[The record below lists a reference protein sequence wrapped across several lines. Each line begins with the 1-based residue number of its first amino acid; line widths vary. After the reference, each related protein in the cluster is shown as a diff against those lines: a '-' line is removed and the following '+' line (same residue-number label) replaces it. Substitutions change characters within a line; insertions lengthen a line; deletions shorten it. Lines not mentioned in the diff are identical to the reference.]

1 MTVNDLLAVYHQR
14 YIRLHDVETGKEVTL
29 DREQRHACARLS
41 RDYGARAIAK
51 IEADVD
57 SIEGEEWTMLYIE
70 I

>member
-14 YIRLHDVETGKEVTL
+14 YIRIYDAETGKEVTL
-29 DREQRHACARLS
+29 DREKRHAYARLS